1 MVPSDT
7 ANEFRLAD
15 SDEAESFA
23 DFIQSFLS
31 ANDFPFVIIH
41 NAPQVSGSS
50 RRVLFEDAGVGRK
63 FAREWVRRRGVL
75 GEA

>member
-1 MVPSDT
+1 MVPSDAVT
-7 ANEFRLAD
+7 EIRLAD
-15 SDEAESFA
+15 SDEADRFT

-41 NAPQVSGSS
+41 NAPEVSGSR
-50 RRVLFEDAGVGRK
+50 RRVLFEDAGIGAK
-63 FAREWVRRRGVL
+63 FAREWLRRRGVL